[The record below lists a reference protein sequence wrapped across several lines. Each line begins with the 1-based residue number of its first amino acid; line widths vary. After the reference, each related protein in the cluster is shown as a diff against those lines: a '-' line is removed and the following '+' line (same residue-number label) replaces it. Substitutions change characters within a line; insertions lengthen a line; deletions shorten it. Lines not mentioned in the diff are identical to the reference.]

1 MISPAATKANIPV
14 TSHQTPR
21 AFESQRFASET
32 NIETPAAASSTL
44 GIRIMHSRE

>member
-21 AFESQRFASET
+21 AFKSLRLASET
-32 NIETPAAASSTL
+32 NIETPATGASTP
-44 GIRIMHSRE
+44 GIRITHSGE